1 MPVPHAGPS
10 RFISAAQEK
19 QIRLEVWK
27 WGTERDWV
35 LAQMALSTVW
45 GQGGQSPVAGLIFQV
60 QVAALTTNPISFG
73 SEEMLTPSTLL
84 ICSLIAWQKKTSRFH
99 TL

>member
-1 MPVPHAGPS
+1 MPVPHEGPS

-45 GQGGQSPVAGLIFQV
+45 GQGGCVRDSLLVWLETG
-60 QVAALTTNPISFG
+60 TTLG
-73 SEEMLTPSTLL
+73 
-84 ICSLIAWQKKTSRFH
+84 H
-99 TL
+99 